1 MAGKTRRPPGA
12 GGGARRAVIVSCWI
26 CGIRLQAS
34 KMVPD
39 GGEWC
44 DDIRWYCV
52 DITGC
57 TQRWMTSRS
66 VLSAG
71 DDEEPRGTAPDILPR
86 AGAAANKA
94 PARLAGLDWIY
105 RTWWPGGVVIIG
117 EPSVQRIVDLYG
129 VLQNLSR

>member
-1 MAGKTRRPPGA
+1 
-12 GGGARRAVIVSCWI
+12 
-26 CGIRLQAS
+26 
-34 KMVPD
+34 MVPD

-71 DDEEPRGTAPDILPR
+71 DDEEPRGTAPDILRER
-86 AGAAANKA
+86 A
-94 PARLAGLDWIY
+94 RQLIQHQ
-105 RTWWPGGVVIIG
+105 PG
-117 EPSVQRIVDLYG
+117 
-129 VLQNLSR
+129 